1 MNPPLPKH
9 PELLLG
15 PNPFLEALPPPISFA
30 DIPQA
35 LLRDPFADLQV
46 MAYPPAQR
54 EQLIESMDQ
63 FFVSTSSI
71 LEIAYGLQ
79 ILVRRALAVRNP
91 LHKAERLRIN
101 RIGMLRKDIN
111 DLKLIPA
118 MDGAG
123 MLVAGMTA
131 TGKSAILKRMLELIV
146 PEQVITHGSSTVCE
160 WHQLKQCYYLYVDQS
175 SNGTRGG
182 LLKRILEALDAEL
195 GTDYFTQ
202 HKRATNLDA
211 TLVVVCK
218 LLSLH
223 RVAVLIIDENQQSN
237 LADSPWALEFV
248 LFYHSLMNLGISV
261 VLVGN
266 PLAFTHLHMLS
277 QVMRRFAIGGIH
289 ELVPAVASDRWWKR
303 DYLAGVRTCSLVE
316 EWQVEDKWRDEFEL
330 THSGGLTGVHKA
342 LHKEV
347 QRSALRR
354 GGDRACVVHDDYMA
368 ALRSPRFVEVSRVAQ
383 AVNVAQCD
391 DLIPYTDIPLIRRRG
406 PTKVAST
413 ESTTAATPNALSA
426 QTTAGLTRML
436 RAFQAGQTKE
446 LNTMKK
452 RLEALQSLSPDDARM
467 LGVSDELIRGMKD
480 ALSGSSQSPKRKAD
494 RPAT

>member
-1 MNPPLPKH
+1 MNSPLPKH

-79 ILVRRALAVRNP
+79 ILVRRALSIRNP
-91 LHKAERLRIN
+91 LHKAERVRIN
-101 RIGMLRKDIN
+101 RIAMLGNEDCKV
-111 DLKLIPA
+111 LKSIPV

-123 MLVAGMTA
+123 MLVSGMTA
-131 TGKSAILKRMLELIV
+131 TGKSATLKRMLELIV
-146 PEQVITHGSSTVCE
+146 PEQVVIHGNSAACE
-160 WHQLKQCYYLYVDQS
+160 WYQLKQCYYLYVDQS

-182 LLKRILEALDAEL
+182 LLKRILQALDAEL

-202 HKRATNLDA
+202 HKRTTNLDA
-211 TLVVVCK
+211 LLVVVCK

-237 LADSPWALEFV
+237 SADSPWALEFV

-266 PLAFTHLHMLS
+266 PLAFAHLHMLS

-289 ELVPAVASDRWWKR
+289 ELVPALASDRWWKR

-316 EWQVEDKWRDEFEL
+316 EWQVEDQWRDEFEL

-354 GGDRACVVHDDYMA
+354 GGDRACVVQADYMA
-368 ALRSPRFVEVSRVAQ
+368 ALKSPRFLEINRVAQ
-383 AVNVAQCD
+383 AVNVAHCD
-391 DLIPYTDIPLIRRRG
+391 ALIPYSDIPLIRRR
-406 PTKVAST
+406 
-413 ESTTAATPNALSA
+413 ESTKAASAESTMAAQPEALSA

-467 LGVSDELIRGMKD
+467 LGVSDELIRGMRD
-480 ALSGSSQSPKRKAD
+480 VLSGSKQSPKRTRK
-494 RPAT
+494 